1 MLPLPR
7 PRPDPDVVRARLA
20 ALATGDW
27 AGAYAD
33 DPRAAAQPAGEQVG
47 HGDDAAGGASPD
59 ALEPG
64 AVVVTRPS
72 TRAVVLAVALTAL
85 VTWVVAHVTSGGSP
99 QPIELAPGTPIAS
112 ASGVL
117 PVPSG
122 APPSGGQ
129 SGGASG
135 GLSGAPAAG
144 GATSAGIVVVQVIGE
159 VRRPGLVRLPVGARV
174 ADAVARAG
182 GVRPGG
188 GTGGLNLAR
197 VVVDGEQIVV
207 SAGVPVATSGSGSG
221 PSGTSGGGASDV
233 VDLNTATLA
242 ELDALP
248 GVGPVMAGR
257 ILDWRTSHG
266 RFASIDQLREI
277 SGIGAKTFD
286 RLKPH
291 VRA

>member
-1 MLPLPR
+1 M
-7 PRPDPDVVRARLA
+7 VRARLA
-20 ALATGDW
+20 ALAAGDW
-27 AGAYAD
+27 ATAYAD
-33 DPRAAAQPAGEQVG
+33 DPRATDQAPDLGDGAAEDAHPA
-47 HGDDAAGGASPD
+47 
-59 ALEPG
+59 ALDPG

-85 VTWVVAHVTSGGSP
+85 VTWVAAHVTSGGSP

-122 APPSGGQ
+122 APS
-129 SGGASG
+129 SGGASAG
-135 GLSGAPAAG
+135 VPGAPTPAGASAAM
-144 GATSAGIVVVQVIGE
+144 VVVQVIGE
-159 VRRPGLVRLPVGARV
+159 VRRPGLVRLPSGARV

-207 SAGVPVATSGSGSG
+207 SAGVPVVTGGSGSG
-221 PSGTSGGGASDV
+221 TSGAPGGGASDV

-257 ILDWRTSHG
+257 ILDWRTAHG